1 MNLNKVKSLLA
12 RRVAIPVVAL
22 AAGIGLATWTYARP
36 ANAAPAPAPAAAPLD
51 QSSVGPLLSF
61 DQAME
66 ALTARVR
73 PAVVNVSVTSKVN
86 QHQLSEEGA
95 QDGQEQQQQQ
105 QQFQQFFGPGSPFG
119 QFFQGPMQQ
128 PQQPNIEHGLGSGV
142 LISPDGY
149 IVTNNHVV
157 NGATDIS
164 VTLSNRDMY
173 PAKLIGTDPLTD
185 LAVIKIEGHDFP
197 SIPWGDS
204 SQLEPGQLVLAF
216 GNPYGFRFSVTR
228 GIISALDRGNPDSNR
243 RKPGAFIQTDAAIN
257 PGNSGGA
264 LVDARGQLIGINTFL
279 YSPTGAF
286 SGMGF
291 AIPTK
296 IAQPVV
302 NTLIKD
308 GKVHHGYI
316 GVSIED
322 VTPQNAKFFDVKKAA
337 GAVVSEVNPDSPGSK
352 AGLKTGDVITEFNG
366 KPVSDAGELQMETS
380 LTPPGNTIHLQVMR
394 DGKSVEMPVTLG
406 SFGGNNEEV
415 ATNNGNKKGRWG
427 LGLADLTPDVRQ
439 QIDAPASVHGAVI
452 QNVLPGSPADNAGL
466 SRGDVIVSV
475 NRKPTDSASD
485 AAQQLSSVPAGQDAL
500 ILVWSNGGSTFRVLH
515 PSSSS
520 EG

>member
-1 MNLNKVKSLLA
+1 MNIRQVKSSLT
-12 RRVAIPVVAL
+12 RHMVVPVI
-22 AAGIGLATWTYARP
+22 AAGVLVAAGAWSFARP
-36 ANAAPAPAPAAAPLD
+36 ASAAAAFTPAPAAAPID
-51 QSSVGPLLSF
+51 ESSVAPLISL

-73 PAVVNVSVTSKVN
+73 PAVVNVTVTSKVN
-86 QHQLSEEGA
+86 EHQLAE
-95 QDGQEQQQQQ
+95 DGEQSQGQQQPQM
-105 QQFQQFFGPGSPFG
+105 QQFFGQNSPFG

-128 PQQPNIEHGLGSGV
+128 QQQQPSIEHGLGSGV
-142 LISPDGY
+142 IISPDGY

-157 NGATDIS
+157 AGAINIS
-164 VTLSNRDMY
+164 VTMSNRDIY
-173 PAKLIGTDPLTD
+173 PARLIGADPLTD

-204 SQLEPGQLVLAF
+204 SKLEPGQLVLAF

-228 GIISALDRGNPDSNR
+228 GIISALDRANPDSDR
-243 RKPGAFIQTDAAIN
+243 HKPGEFIQTDAAIN

-296 IAQPVV
+296 IAEPTVSA
-302 NTLIKD
+302 LIRD
-308 GKVHHGYI
+308 GKVSHGYI
-316 GVSIED
+316 GISIED
-322 VTPQNAKFFDVKKAA
+322 VTPDSAKFFDVKKAV
-337 GAVVSEVNPDSPGSK
+337 GAVVSDVTPDSPGGK

-380 LTPPGNTIHLQVMR
+380 QKQPGDIIHLSVVR
-394 DGKSVEMPVTLG
+394 DGKALDVPVTLD
-406 SFGGNNEEV
+406 SMNGGHEQVV
-415 ATNNGNKKGRWG
+415 AQNGNGKGRWG
-427 LGLADLTPDVRQ
+427 IGLADLTPDVRQ
-439 QIDAPASVHGAVI
+439 QIEAPPSLHGAVI
-452 QNVLPGSPADNAGL
+452 QNVREGSPADNAGL
-466 SRGDVIVSV
+466 QRGDIIVSV
-475 NRKPTDSASD
+475 NRKPAASASD
-485 AAQQLSSVPAGQDAL
+485 VAQQLSSVPAGQDAL
-500 ILVWSNGGSTFRVLH
+500 VLVWSNGGSTFRVLH
-515 PSSSS
+515 PS

>member
-1 MNLNKVKSLLA
+1 MNFEKISSLLK
-12 RRVAIPVVAL
+12 RRVAVPVVAL
-22 AAGIGLATWTYARP
+22 GLAAGVGAWTFARP
-36 ANAAPAPAPAAAPLD
+36 ASAAAPAAAPMD
-51 QSSVGPLLSF
+51 ESSVGPLLSF

-73 PAVVNVSVTSKVN
+73 PAVVNVSVTAKVKHPRVMMFN
-86 QHQLSEEGA
+86 GEDQNDDQG
-95 QDGQEQQQQQ
+95 QDQQQ
-105 QQFQQFFGPGSPFG
+105 QQFQQFFGPFG
-119 QFFQGPMQQ
+119 QFFQGPMQRQ
-128 PQQPNIEHGLGSGV
+128 QQPNIEHGLGSGV

-157 NGATDIS
+157 DGATDIS

-204 SQLEPGQLVLAF
+204 AKLEPGQLVLAF

-228 GIISALDRGNPDSNR
+228 GIISALDRGNPDSDR
-243 RKPGAFIQTDAAIN
+243 RKPGEFIQTDAAIN

-302 NTLIKD
+302 NTLMKD
-308 GKVHHGYI
+308 GKVSHGYI

-322 VTPQNAKFFDVKKAA
+322 VTPQNAKFFEIKKAV
-337 GAVVSEVNPDSPGSK
+337 GAVVSEVTPDSPGGK

-380 LTPPGNTIHLQVMR
+380 LTPPGGAIHLQVMR
-394 DGKSVEMPVTLG
+394 DGKSIDMPVTLG
-406 SFGGNNEEV
+406 SMPGAHEPVV
-415 ATNNGNKKGRWG
+415 AQNGTGKGRWG
-427 LGLADLTPDVRQ
+427 VGLGDLTPDVRQ
-439 QIDAPASVHGAVI
+439 QINAPASVHGAVI
-452 QNVLPGSPADNAGL
+452 QNVRPGSPADNAG
-466 SRGDVIVSV
+466 
-475 NRKPTDSASD
+475 
-485 AAQQLSSVPAGQDAL
+485 
-500 ILVWSNGGSTFRVLH
+500 
-515 PSSSS
+515 
-520 EG
+520 